1 MGAMTDPAAH
11 EPAWSPEGWLLGLG
25 RSLLR
30 WLQGW
35 WQMLFIGA
43 QLVVLAFSPSSWRE
57 HERGAHPARGIA
69 GRRRVVPDP
78 LCNCEGRC
86 VISP

>member
-1 MGAMTDPAAH
+1 MTDPAVP

-25 RSLLR
+25 RSLR
-30 WLQGW
+30 RLQGW

-57 HERGAHPARGIA
+57 HRRGVVLRQVYEAA
-69 GRRRVVPDP
+69 GPGLPGFTPR
-78 LCNCEGRC
+78 
-86 VISP
+86 